1 MTRSSSWN
9 LEWFCLKKTYNL
21 KNEQNSQNCFVL
33 NEISLFE
40 VTIKRTSYFLELS
53 YHNSVKKPQ
62 HVEFLA

>member
-40 VTIKRTSYFLELS
+40 VTIKRASYFLELS
-53 YHNSVKKPQ
+53 YHN
-62 HVEFLA
+62 